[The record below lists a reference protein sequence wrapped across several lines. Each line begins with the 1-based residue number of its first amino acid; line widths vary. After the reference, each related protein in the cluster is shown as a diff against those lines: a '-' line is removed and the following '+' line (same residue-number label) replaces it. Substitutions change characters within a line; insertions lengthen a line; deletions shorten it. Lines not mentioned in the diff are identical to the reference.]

1 MSIKENIDTISID
14 LSKPNCHRYLAG
26 NLHRL
31 KFNEKRTCVV
41 IKGSGKECSSALP
54 AFPNIC
60 VPVAAVIQYYQSN
73 QFHIKCDWDDCES
86 YISSTRASNPLL
98 ITENV
103 EFVRSHPL
111 DIVWKFESSDGV
123 QVFVDALQEYLSSA
137 FVAVDGLLE
146 GLIWNINEV
155 MDNVIQHSEISCG
168 YVMGQLTN
176 DKNHLSICVFDNGIG
191 ILNSF
196 KGSQYRPEKSSD
208 AITLALKR
216 GVTRDS
222 KIGQGNGLWGLSEIL
237 KANNGS
243 LTIKTGGGQY
253 SVSGSE
259 APRINNLRLDQ
270 FYMSC
275 DKLTTMIDFQLN
287 NNKSIC
293 LDKIFNNRVPV
304 QLWLEGMENSDGEHV
319 IQLSE
324 EKWGT
329 GTRSGAQ
336 KIRNE
341 AENVLIIGKTRVV
354 FDFTDVYI
362 VSSSFSDELFG
373 KLIEKYGFI
382 GFQKAFRITNT
393 SEINEKIINKSVS
406 MRMAELSK

>member
-1 MSIKENIDTISID
+1 MSVKENIGTISID
-14 LSKPNCHRYLAG
+14 LSLPNCHRYLASK
-26 NLHRL
+26 LQKL
-31 KFNEKRTCVV
+31 KFDDKRSCVV
-41 IKGSGKECSSALP
+41 IQGSGKDCYSALP

-60 VPVAAVIQYYQSN
+60 VPIAAVIQNYQSD
-73 QFHIKCDWDDCES
+73 QFCIKCDWDDCDS
-86 YISSTRASNPLL
+86 YISSTQVSSPLL

-103 EFVRSHPL
+103 EFVKTHPL
-111 DIVWKFESSDGV
+111 DIVWKFGSSDEV
-123 QVFVDALQEYLSSA
+123 QLFVDALQEYLSSA

-155 MDNVIQHSEISCG
+155 MDNVIQHSEVSCG
-168 YVMGQLTN
+168 YVMGQMTN
-176 DKNHLSICVFDNGIG
+176 DNNHLSICVFDNGIG

-196 KGSQYRPEKSSD
+196 KGSQYRPKKSSD
-208 AITLALKR
+208 AITLALKK
-216 GVTRDS
+216 GVTRDC

-237 KANNGS
+237 KENNGL
-243 LTIKTGGGQY
+243 LTIKTGGAQY
-253 SVSGSE
+253 SVSGNE
-259 APRINNLRLDQ
+259 DPCIKNLKADQ
-270 FYMSC
+270 FYGSNRY
-275 DKLTTMIDFQLN
+275 LTTMIDFQLN

-304 QLWLEGMENSDGEHV
+304 QLWLEDMENENGEHV
-319 IQLSE
+319 ISLSE

-393 SEINEKIINKSVS
+393 SEINEKIINKSVL
-406 MRMAELSK
+406 MRMAELSE

>member
-1 MSIKENIDTISID
+1 MPVKEDIDTIPID
-14 LSKPNCHRYLAG
+14 LSMPNCHRYLAK
-26 NLHRL
+26 NLHKS
-31 KFNEKRTCVV
+31 KFDDKRSCVV
-41 IKGSGKECSSALP
+41 IQGSGKDCYSALP

-60 VPVAAVIQYYQSN
+60 VPIAAVIQNYQSE

-86 YISSTRASNPLL
+86 YISSTQVSNPLL
-98 ITENV
+98 ITQNV
-103 EFVRSHPL
+103 EFVKKHPL
-111 DIVWKFESSDGV
+111 DIVWKFESSDEV
-123 QVFVDALQEYLSSA
+123 QIFVDALQEYLPSA
-137 FVAVDGLLE
+137 FVAANGLLE

-168 YVMGQLTN
+168 YVMGQITN
-176 DKNHLSICVFDNGIG
+176 DNNHLSICVFDNGIG

-196 KGSQYRPEKSSD
+196 KGSRYSPKTSSD
-208 AITLALKR
+208 AITLALTK

-237 KANNGS
+237 KENDGL

-253 SVSGSE
+253 SVNGNE
-259 APRINNLRLDQ
+259 APRIDNKFNQ
-270 FYMSC
+270 FYYESP

-287 NNKSIC
+287 NKKSIC
-293 LDKIFNNRVPV
+293 LDKIFDNRVPV